1 MFVGVM
7 TLILE
12 VNNNTISNYIA
23 NSFSVSHIFKPR
35 VFYDVP
41 SVIFQDDDDHYQSGY
56 DDHYQSG
63 SFPKDFGYAPFD
75 GETEGSMDPLAG
87 EQKPRILLM
96 GLRR

>member
-1 MFVGVM
+1 M
-7 TLILE
+7 
-12 VNNNTISNYIA
+12 
-23 NSFSVSHIFKPR
+23 SHIFK
-35 VFYDVP
+35 FNIFSFIS
-41 SVIFQDDDDHYQSGY
+41 SVMLFQDDDDHYQSGY

>member
-1 MFVGVM
+1 MCN
-7 TLILE
+7 ILFA
-12 VNNNTISNYIA
+12 IL
-23 NSFSVSHIFKPR
+23 
-35 VFYDVP
+35 
-41 SVIFQDDDDHYQSGY
+41 FQDDDDHYQSGY

-63 SFPKDFGYAPFD
+63 SFPKDFGYGPFD

>member
-1 MFVGVM
+1 M
-7 TLILE
+7 
-12 VNNNTISNYIA
+12 
-23 NSFSVSHIFKPR
+23 SHIFKLR

-41 SVIFQDDDDHYQSGY
+41 SVIFQDD

>member
-1 MFVGVM
+1 MYVHVCNDN
-7 TLILE
+7 L
-12 VNNNTISNYIA
+12 
-23 NSFSVSHIFKPR
+23 FSVSSIGILNF
-35 VFYDVP
+35 FYNIPFVL
-41 SVIFQDDDDHYQSGY
+41 FQDDDDHYQSGY